1 MTEFLQAKYF
11 SKQIINDKELLQVA
25 RETGFDDDIMIND
38 VKNLFRSQIGQLLDI
53 QTPGGLWP
61 NILTNNQ
68 TFLETSSSAMFLTGT
83 KDWVSSQLLLLL
95 LLLVLNP

>member
-11 SKQIINDKELLQVA
+11 SKPIINDKELLQVA

-95 LLLVLNP
+95 LVLNP

>member
-1 MTEFLQAKYF
+1 M
-11 SKQIINDKELLQVA
+11 A
-25 RETGFDDDIMIND
+25 RETGFDDNIMIND
-38 VKNLFRSQIGQLLDI
+38 VKNLFRSQIGQLLDS

-83 KDWVSSQLLLLL
+83 VDDRFTVVVVV
-95 LLLVLNP
+95 LLVLNP

>member
-1 MTEFLQAKYF
+1 M
-11 SKQIINDKELLQVA
+11 A

-38 VKNLFRSQIGQLLDI
+38 VKTLFRSQIGQLLDI
-53 QTPGGLWP
+53 QTSGGLWP

-83 KDWVSSQLLLLL
+83 LDDWVSSQLFLLLLL
-95 LLLVLNP
+95 LLL